1 MRGYIHSWDLRSATE
16 PFLLKTPSDTGYITS
31 CTVGSDQNWVVSGT
45 SRGYVALWDLR
56 FQQILKLWHHSRS
69 TAIHRL
75 GTSIVPTPQS
85 WSGKSKSELH
95 PFLFAA
101 AGPNECA
108 MFDITTGACRECF
121 RTIDYGSGYPSP
133 RLDEIPHL
141 DEIPLTEAARR
152 REVASRSN
160 GAGFGTPFSIH
171 SPVINAMVGSIGAS
185 SYSFLLTGGSDGRL
199 RYWDFVV
206 PSKCYVSSGS
216 DGSQPR
222 PSFERVDFSQSC
234 RLMLC
239 RQPPKQHSSEVGSSL
254 APKALFQ
261 GLKKPENYHR
271 DSIQD
276 LKVVRSGLLSCSR
289 DCTVKLWR

>member
-1 MRGYIHSWDLRSATE
+1 MR
-16 PFLLKTPSDTGYITS
+16 
-31 CTVGSDQNWVVSGT
+31 
-45 SRGYVALWDLR
+45 
-56 FQQILKLWHHSRS
+56 
-69 TAIHRL
+69 
-75 GTSIVPTPQS
+75 
-85 WSGKSKSELH
+85 

-121 RTIDYGSGYPSP
+121 RTVDYSGRYPSP
-133 RLDEIPHL
+133 RLDEVPHL
-141 DEIPLTEAARR
+141 DEISLSPSARR
-152 REVASRSN
+152 REIASRS
-160 GAGFGTPFSIH
+160 GEAFLASASSAS
-171 SPVINAMVGSIGAS
+171 SPSINAMVGSIGAS

-199 RYWDFVV
+199 RYWDFAV
-206 PSKCYVSSGS
+206 PSKCYVSGL

-222 PSFERVDFSQSC
+222 PSFERIDYPQSC

-239 RQPPKQHSSEVGSSL
+239 RQPPKQHLGEVESSRV
-254 APKALFQ
+254 PKALFQ

-276 LKVVRSGLLSCSR
+276 MKVVRSGLLSCSR